1 MKYKIGDRFKNNGDI
16 YPDIEIIDI
25 NKNAVFPYWT
35 RDDAENEEWLKDEIL
50 DNEYTKIED
59 TKMKYKI
66 GDRFKCVL
74 VSYPDI
80 EIIEI
85 QDGEFPYVLTDGFIS
100 NDYKLDKRF
109 TKIEESEQVAGDH
122 YSKLKIDPYE
132 YSMENNLN
140 PLQMNAI
147 KYITRYKDKN
157 GIEDLKKALHTIN
170 RLIDYEQRTKV

>member
-1 MKYKIGDRFKNNGDI
+1 MKYKVGDRFKNNGG
-16 YPDIEIIDI
+16 YP
-25 NKNAVFPYWT
+25 N
-35 RDDAENEEWLKDEIL
+35 
-50 DNEYTKIED
+50 
-59 TKMKYKI
+59 
-66 GDRFKCVL
+66 
-74 VSYPDI
+74 I

-85 QDGEFPYVLTDGFIS
+85 NKNDKFPYLVKDDAGEGEWIKEFVF
-100 NDYKLDKRF
+100 NAY
-109 TKIEESEQVAGDH
+109 TKIEESEQVAGNH